1 MMNAPRSPVVALA
14 AARRC
19 ACTTSL
25 ALVCLL
31 GACRDVSHPLAPK
44 DGEQAECPAAPC
56 EPVTGESAVQRAPL
70 TEASRVAASSIS
82 NVALHQRLDV
92 RFAAVDRAMQRGTPD
107 ETRVAVLVLLAELD
121 AATRNTAF
129 AADWPDLTAIQ
140 LNLEPLISQIG
151 LR

>member
-1 MMNAPRSPVVALA
+1 MTNVSWPPLVVLA

-31 GACRDVSHPLAPK
+31 GACRDTSHPLAAP
-44 DGEQAECPAAPC
+44 DGEPVECPSSPC
-56 EPVTGESAVQRAPL
+56 EPGASEAAVQRAPL
-70 TEASRVAASSIS
+70 TEATRVAASSIS

-92 RFAAVDRAMQRGTPD
+92 RFAAVDRAMQHGTPD